1 MTLSSSITFYR
12 DFQQFYNASKT
23 FFFTNPLVNRCKRD
37 VLAYLCEDDDH
48 CIQHA
53 KQVAI
58 DAGTLMLVEGRGW
71 DPAQIRQW
79 SLLAQIAGLLHDIH
93 APRVDHARTGARMA
107 RTIIASYPLGEEEQ
121 QAIVFAVRHHENPQT
136 TRQSPCVCH
145 WVSNA
150 LHDADKFHWR
160 LDSMPTL
167 PGETTPPSRP
177 ENARDTSSRVP
188 ADADTETL
196 QAMASTFRTRTGQQ
210 YGTQFIHAGLATGE
224 HSHQRPNDHILP

>member
-1 MTLSSSITFYR
+1 MALRNRITFYR
-12 DFQQFYNASKT
+12 DFQQFYNTSKT
-23 FFFTNPLVNRCKRD
+23 FFFTNPLVGRCKRD
-37 VLAYLCEDDDH
+37 VLDYFHAEEDH
-48 CIQHA
+48 YIQHA

-71 DPAQIRQW
+71 DPSQIRQW
-79 SLLAQIAGLLHDIH
+79 SLLAQLAGLLHDIH

-136 TRQSPCVCH
+136 TTQSPCVCH

-150 LHDADKFHWR
+150 LHDADKFHWS
-160 LDSMPTL
+160 LDSRPL
-167 PGETTPPSRP
+167 PLEETMRENRP
-177 ENARDTSSRVP
+177 ENARDTGDKAS
-188 ADADTETL
+188 ADTETI

-210 YGTQFIHAGLATGE
+210 YGPQFIHAGLATGE

>member
-12 DFQQFYNASKT
+12 DFQKFYNASKT

-93 APRVDHARTGARMA
+93 APQSDHARTGAHVA
-107 RTIIASYPLGEEEQ
+107 RTIIASYPLEEEEQ
-121 QAIVFAVRHHENPQT
+121 QAIVFAVRYHENPLAT
-136 TRQSPCVCH
+136 PRTPCICH

-150 LHDADKFHWR
+150 LHDADKFHWS
-160 LDSMPTL
+160 LDSRPL
-167 PGETTPPSRP
+167 PLEETMRENRP
-177 ENARDTSSRVP
+177 ENARDTGDKAS
-188 ADADTETL
+188 ADTETI
-196 QAMASTFRTRTGQQ
+196 QAMTATFRTLTGQQ
-210 YGTQFIHAGLATGE
+210 YGPQFINAGLATGE
-224 HSHQRPNDHILP
+224 HPHQHPNDQILP